1 MARRDQKGMLGMSK
15 IEART
20 EWIRSLNRS
29 VVSVMALGVGVVVVA
44 SAVPER
50 KRLSA
55 METELRETIAREAEA
70 RAERDAD
77 AVHYQALKDD
87 PQYLE
92 ERARDRLDYC
102 RPGERVLRIQREE

>member
-1 MARRDQKGMLGMSK
+1 MLGMSK

-20 EWIRSLNRS
+20 EWIRSLNRT
-29 VVSVMALGVGVVVVA
+29 VVSLLALGVGVVVVA

-50 KRLSA
+50 KRLS
-55 METELRETIAREAEA
+55 EKELELRETLAREVEMK
-70 RAERDAD
+70 AERDAD
-77 AVHYQALKDD
+77 AVHYQALKND

-102 RPGERVLRIQREE
+102 RPNERVLRIQREE